1 MSVSNRISKFCLAV
15 IALLLC
21 YGIGWHYGSKHHFE
35 DDNEMVDTLIIER
48 WDTFYVDRPKEIIR
62 YVIRYDTIRDTSIT
76 FITDSISGDSTAI
89 IPIEQAIYQ
98 DSTENAKYVAYLS
111 GYRPELDSIS
121 INCKQTTE
129 YITEYVREKQR
140 RIGIGAQIG
149 IGYAGKLTP
158 YIGVGLQYRLW

>member
-1 MSVSNRISKFCLAV
+1 MDLHDSISKICF
-15 IALLLC
+15 IALFGLLLF
-21 YGIGWHYGSKHHFE
+21 GIGWHQGHKNCTKI
-35 DDNEMVDTLIIER
+35 DVKIDTLIIEK

-111 GYRPELDSIS
+111 GYRPLLDSIM
-121 INCKQTTE
+121 INCMQTTE
-129 YITEYVREKQR
+129 IITKIEKEKQR
-140 RIGIGAQIG
+140 RIGFGVQMG
-149 IGYAGKLTP
+149 VGYAGKVTP
-158 YIGVGLQYRLW
+158 YVGIGLQYKLW